1 MKGFF
6 KTAAT
11 FGAGYGVGFA
21 AANKDKI
28 KSGVMGSKPMQK
40 HADRLQARSEKIKS
54 YKK

>member
-11 FGAGYGVGFA
+11 FGAGYGAGYA
-21 AANKDKI
+21 MANKDKI
-28 KSGVMGSKPMQK
+28 KSNVMSSKPVQR
-40 HADRLQARSEKIKS
+40 HADKLVARAEKIKS